1 MTLTSLEDCAFLPQ
15 KIFVLFLSV
24 LLLALSGTASADRL
38 KPDDVPESLKP
49 WVGWVL
55 HDNKDR
61 DCTYYY
67 NQNNHQC
74 AWPSKLA
81 LNLSKNRGEFSQT
94 WHIEA
99 ETTIPLPGGQNQW
112 PQGVTVDDKP
122 ATVITRSGRPVIK
135 LQPGAHVISGT
146 FAWKKLPESLVIPEA
161 TAIVNL
167 SINGRTIKFPD
178 LNANGQLWLR
188 QRDDNSDLMLEDRFE
203 YEVFRKVNDDNPL
216 SVTTHFEIEVSG
228 AKKEVALEHSLLS
241 GFIPRS
247 LSSRLPARIEPNGQ
261 IRLQVRPGKWT
272 VELVSHLNKN
282 IVELSLPESNTPNR
296 KPEIWVFDSNNALR
310 LVEISGIDVVDPR
323 QTRLPSHWQ
332 QLPAY
337 RVNHGDTMRFKV
349 IRRGNPEPEPN
360 KLSMERKLWLD
371 FDGSGYT
378 IQDSITG
385 TMTKGWRLEAA
396 SELKLGRVAIDNTP
410 QFITQAAGS
419 DKQGVEV
426 RRGAINLVA
435 DSRYLGDRD
444 NIPAVAWDNDFHSL
458 SATLHLPPG
467 WTLFSASG
475 PDNVPNTWLQRWT
488 LLDLFLVLIASL
500 AIYRLWGAQ
509 WGVLALLTL
518 TLIWHE
524 PGAPKIVFLNILAA
538 VALLRVMPENR
549 FSRMVQMYKYAGLFT
564 LVVLAIPFM
573 VDQIRVG
580 LYPQLAQQNQSMS
593 HTPGLAPVM
602 ISERTADEA
611 VEFAES
617 ASPRML
623 REKMARV
630 TKPVDRRRFQS
641 DSYLTQ
647 QYDPN
652 AFVQTGPGVPS
663 WQWNS
668 VPLRWNGP
676 VSKDQD
682 IDLTLISPAMNLM
695 LNILR
700 VGLLVILGLVMLDV
714 PNILNKFK
722 IRNSASVQVTSS
734 VMIIGLLGLLT
745 FSTIPSNVSAQENS
759 DFPDQSLLK
768 ELKARLLAPPKCL
781 PECAQVPR
789 IHIDV
794 DSSQISIRSEIH
806 VSENVAVPLPV
817 NMNRWMPEQVLVDGE
832 LSDRL
837 LRDKSGLLWIGL
849 DKGVHQVITV
859 GALPKRHQLQIPLP
873 LQAHRVTYEIE
884 GWILEGVHED
894 GRVDRQLQLTRIK
907 QQSAEQAIELEPT
920 ALPPFLN
927 VERVI
932 RLGVDWYIE
941 TKVSRVS
948 PAGSGIVVK
957 IPLLEGESVVT
968 DGVNTED
975 SNVIIN
981 MGPMKSVV
989 QWRSILN
996 KSDLLTLV
1004 ANNNSTW
1011 SEVWRLDVSPIWHA
1025 TIDGIPVVHH
1035 QDSNHRWLPEWR
1047 PWPDESV
1054 TIKLEKPKGVEGN
1067 TLTIDRSALTVS
1079 PGTRASDATLEL
1091 SIRSSQGTQH
1101 TITLPEG
1108 AVLQSVTIDGKTQ
1121 PIRQGGDSVTL
1132 PIHPGHQNVALTWRI
1147 SDGISTYFATPDVDL
1162 GNISVNNFTNVKL
1175 GSDRWILFV
1184 GGPQMGP
1191 AVLFWGVLVVIII
1204 VSVGLG
1210 RTKSTPLKTW
1220 QWVLLGIG
1228 LSQVSIYMALLVV
1241 GWFFAIAWRR
1251 NIDVEKNK
1259 RWFNTAQA
1267 LLGVFTLFALLSL
1280 FVAVEQGLLGSPD
1293 MQVKGNQSY
1302 ATDLKWFADRSDSTL
1317 DQAWVITSP
1326 LYIYRVIMLAWA
1338 LWLAFSLL
1346 GWLKWAWGCYSAN
1359 SIWLP
1364 SEPKPKKAKK
1374 KDKWLSSP
1382 AKETPM
1388 KETPN
1393 DKD

>member
-1 MTLTSLEDCAFLPQ
+1 MPLTNLEFYAYLPQ
-15 KIFVLFLSV
+15 KILVIFLSV
-24 LLLALSGTASADRL
+24 FMLVLSGTALADRI

-49 WVGWVL
+49 WIGWVL
-55 HDNKDR
+55 HGNKER

-67 NQNNHQC
+67 NQKNHQC
-74 AWPSKLA
+74 TWPSKLA
-81 LNLSKNRGEFSQT
+81 LNLSKDKGIFEQV

-99 ETTIPLPGGQNQW
+99 EATIPLPGSQNRW
-112 PQGVTVDDKP
+112 PQDVTVDDKP
-122 ATVITRSGRPVIK
+122 AAVITRSGRPVIK
-135 LQPGAHVISGT
+135 IQPGAHVIRGT
-146 FAWKKLPESLVIPEA
+146 FSWRKLPESLIIPKE

-167 SINGRTIKFPD
+167 SINGKTIKFPD

-188 QRDDNSDLMLEDRFE
+188 QRDHGSDLMVEDRFE
-203 YEVFRKVNDDNPL
+203 YEVFRKINDDNPL
-216 SVTTHFEIEVSG
+216 SVTTRYEIDVSG
-228 AKKEVALEHSLLS
+228 TQREVALEHSLLA

-247 LSSRLPARIEPNGQ
+247 LSSGLPARIESNGK
-261 IRLQVRPGKWT
+261 IRLQVKPGKWT
-272 VELVSHLNKN
+272 VELVSHLNKDTS
-282 IVELSLPESNTPNR
+282 ELSLPESPSPNK
-296 KPEIWVFDSNNALR
+296 KPEIWVFNSNNALR
-310 LVEISGIDVVDPR
+310 LVEISGIDLVDPR

-337 RVNHGDTMRFKV
+337 RVNHGDTMRLKI

-360 KLSMERKLWLD
+360 KLSMDRKLWLD

-385 TMTKGWRLEAA
+385 TMTKGWRLEATPA
-396 SELKLGRVAIDNTP
+396 LKLGRVAIDDKP

-435 DSRYLGDRD
+435 DSRYMGDRD

-500 AIYRLWGAQ
+500 AIYRLWGAK

-573 VDQIRVG
+573 VDQIRIG
-580 LYPQLAQQNQSMS
+580 LYPQLAKQNQTMD
-593 HTPGLAPVM
+593 HTSASAPM
-602 ISERTADEA
+602 RIKERGEHAAEESSEVATAD
-611 VEFAES
+611 V
-617 ASPRML
+617 ASPML
-623 REKMARV
+623 LRKNKIIDRERFKSSSYMA
-630 TKPVDRRRFQS
+630 
-641 DSYLTQ
+641 Q

-663 WQWNS
+663 WKWNTVS
-668 VPLRWNGP
+668 LRWNGP
-676 VSKDQD
+676 VSKEQD
-682 IDLTLISPAMNLM
+682 INLTLMSPLMNLM

-700 VGLLVILGLVMLDV
+700 VALLVMLGLVMLDI
-714 PNILNKFK
+714 PDILNKFRIK
-722 IRNSASVQVTSS
+722 IKNKTSGQATTS
-734 VMIIGLLGLLT
+734 VMIIGLLGILSL
-745 FSTIPSNVSAQENS
+745 STIPSNVYAQENS
-759 DFPDQSLLK
+759 GFPDQSLLK
-768 ELKARLLAPPKCL
+768 ELKTRLLAPPKCL

-794 DSSQISIRSEIH
+794 DSSQISMRTEIH
-806 VSENVAVPLPV
+806 VSENIAVPLPV
-817 NMNRWMPEQVLVDGE
+817 NINHWMPEKVLVGGE

-837 LRDKSGLLWIGL
+837 FRDKSGLLWIGL

-859 GALPKRHQLQIPLP
+859 GALPKRHQLQIPLQ
-873 LQAHRVTYEIE
+873 LQAHSVTYKLK
-884 GWILEGVHED
+884 GWTLEGVHED

-907 QQSAEQAIELEPT
+907 EQSDEQTIELEPT

-927 VERVI
+927 VERII
-932 RLGVDWYIE
+932 RFGIDWYIE

-948 PAGSGIVVK
+948 PTGSGIVLK

-975 SNVIIN
+975 SHVVIN
-981 MGPMKSVV
+981 MGPGTSVV
-989 QWRSILN
+989 HWRSVLN
-996 KSDLLTLV
+996 KSNLLTLV

-1011 SEVWRLDVSPIWHA
+1011 SEVWKLDVSPIWHA
-1025 TIDGIPVVHH
+1025 TIDGIPVIHH
-1035 QDSNHRWLPEWR
+1035 QDANNQWLPEWR

-1054 TIKLEKPKGVEGN
+1054 TIKLEKPEGVEGN
-1067 TLTIDRSALTVS
+1067 TLTIDRSVLTVS
-1079 PGTRASDATLEL
+1079 PGKRASDAALEL

-1101 TITLPEG
+1101 TVTLPQG

-1121 PIRQGGDSVTL
+1121 PIRQDGDSVTL
-1132 PIHPGHQNVALTWRI
+1132 PIHPGHQNVTLAWRLP
-1147 SDGISTYFATPDVDL
+1147 DGISAYFATPYVDL

-1184 GGPQMGP
+1184 GGPKLGP
-1191 AVLFWGVLVVIII
+1191 AVLFWGVLIVIII

-1210 RTKSTPLKTW
+1210 KTKSTPLKTW

-1241 GWFFAIAWRR
+1241 GWFFAIVWRR
-1251 NIDVEKNK
+1251 NIEVEKNK
-1259 RWFNTAQA
+1259 RWFNAIQV
-1267 LLGVFTLFALLSL
+1267 LLGVFTFAALLSL
-1280 FVAVEQGLLGSPD
+1280 FIAVEQGLLGAPD
-1293 MQVKGNQSY
+1293 MQIKGNQSY
-1302 ATDLKWFADRSDSTL
+1302 ANNLKWFADRSDATL

-1346 GWLKWAWGCYSAN
+1346 GWLKWAWSCFSAN

-1364 SEPKPKKAKK
+1364 SAPKPKKEKK
-1374 KDKWLSSP
+1374 GGKGKWLLAPS
-1382 AKETPM
+1382 KGTPDD
-1388 KETPN
+1388 EA
-1393 DKD
+1393 